1 MYEFRYQELLHTSTD
16 KEEKARVLAVSSQG
30 ASDWLHAFPIT
41 SLGLKLDPMTL
52 KISCGL
58 RLGTNLCHTYQCI
71 CGTMVDPKGRHGLSC
86 NLQAGRKSRHDNIN
100 NLVKRALVQAKI
112 PATNEPNGLSRSDG
126 KRPDGL
132 TLTTWKKGKCLI
144 WDFTC
149 ADTVCKTY
157 VNMSSKN
164 PGAAAEMRE
173 SAKHTKYKELE
184 NDYWFIPICVETL
197 GSWGPE
203 GFKFIKE
210 VGRRVMEETGERKST
225 FFLTQRISIALQR
238 GNSSCVL
245 GTVPHSEGLDE
256 IFEFVSTS

>member
-1 MYEFRYQELLHTSTD
+1 M
-16 KEEKARVLAVSSQG
+16 V
-30 ASDWLHAFPIT
+30 PICAI
-41 SLGLKLDPMTL
+41 P
-52 KISCGL
+52 I
-58 RLGTNLCHTYQCI
+58 NA
-71 CGTMVDPKGRHGLSC
+71 MVDPKGRHGLSC

-112 PATNEPNGLSRSDG
+112 PTTNEPIGLSRSDG

-144 WDFTC
+144 WDYTC
-149 ADTVCKTY
+149 ADTLCKTY

-203 GFKFIKE
+203 GFKFIRE
-210 VGRRVMEETGERKST
+210 VS
-225 FFLTQRISIALQR
+225 
-238 GNSSCVL
+238 
-245 GTVPHSEGLDE
+245 
-256 IFEFVSTS
+256 

>member
-1 MYEFRYQELLHTSTD
+1 M
-16 KEEKARVLAVSSQG
+16 
-30 ASDWLHAFPIT
+30 
-41 SLGLKLDPMTL
+41 
-52 KISCGL
+52 
-58 RLGTNLCHTYQCI
+58 
-71 CGTMVDPKGRHGLSC
+71 
-86 NLQAGRKSRHDNIN
+86 
-100 NLVKRALVQAKI
+100 KRALVQAKI
-112 PATNEPNGLSRSDG
+112 PATNEPIGLSRSDG

-144 WDFTC
+144 WDYTC
-149 ADTVCKTY
+149 ADTLCKTY

-164 PGAAAEMRE
+164 PAAAAEMRE

-184 NDYWFIPICVETL
+184 NDYWFMPICVETL

-210 VGRRVMEETGERKST
+210 VGKRVMEETGERKST
-225 FFLTQRISIALQR
+225 FFLTQSISIALQR